1 MELRWDRGSPT
12 VRWFADGREVV
23 KEHPRPVRSAAF
35 VPDPPSVVI
44 VEEPLNGGVSD
55 EPVANAVVYD
65 LDGAE
70 RVRLEPP
77 RAPRGRMHGGFDQ
90 CFHDSQGVAAVYL
103 MAGELTW
110 AYADLR
116 TGELGALAPF
126 R

>member
-1 MELRWDRGSPT
+1 MELKWVAGSPT
-12 VRWFADGREVV
+12 VRWSADGLEVV

-44 VEEPLNGGVSD
+44 VEEPVSGMSD
-55 EPVANAVVYD
+55 EPIANAVVCD

-77 RAPRGRMHGGFDQ
+77 RAPDGRMHGGFDQ
-90 CFHDSQGVAAVYL
+90 CFHDSHGVVAVYL
-103 MAGELTW
+103 MGGELTW
-110 AYADLR
+110 AYADVR
-116 TGELGALAPF
+116 TGELGLLAPF